1 MSRPGTLYEAPGPIG
16 RKRQRV
22 VSVLSAV
29 AVCGLLAAIGV
40 RLEASGQFEA
50 DKWSIF
56 FHWGTAKFLFDGLV
70 STLTAAVCAALV
82 AFAMAFPLAAGRLSP
97 RRWMRRLAGGYI
109 EFFRAIPLLL
119 LILFMVIELP
129 SLGFDWPAL
138 GFLVFAM
145 ALHHS
150 ALTAEVVRTGILS
163 LPRGQREAAL
173 ALGMRPYQAML
184 FVVLPQALRNMLPAL
199 ISSVLAIVQD
209 TSLGYVIPYDELLHR
224 SQDVSS
230 YAPQSLLQ
238 AAFIVTMMYGVVS
251 AGLLYLKRWVMR
263 RQSRAVAK
271 GAILR
276 GTSMSSAVAGDIAA
290 DVPASIAGVGSK
302 E

>member
-1 MSRPGTLYEAPGPIG
+1 MSRPNTLYEAPGPVG
-16 RKRQRV
+16 RMRQRIVSV
-22 VSVLSAV
+22 VSALG
-29 AVCGLLAAIGV
+29 VCALLAAIGI

-50 DKWSIF
+50 DKWAIF
-56 FHWGTAKFLFDGLV
+56 FHWGTAKFLFDGLM
-70 STLTAAVCAALV
+70 STLEAAACAALV
-82 AFAMAFPLAAGRLSP
+82 AFAMAFPLALGRLSK
-97 RRWMRRLAGGYI
+97 RSWISKLAGAYI

-129 SLGFDWPAL
+129 ALGFDWPAL

-150 ALTAEVVRTGILS
+150 ALTAEVVRAGILS
-163 LPRGQREAAL
+163 LPRGQGEAAL

-184 FVVLPQALRNMLPAL
+184 YIVLPQALRSMLPAL

-251 AGLLYLKRWVMR
+251 AALLYLKRWVTR
-263 RQSRAVAK
+263 RQGRVVVRSAAVSRVCATA
-271 GAILR
+271 A
-276 GTSMSSAVAGDIAA
+276 DAA
-290 DVPASIAGVGSK
+290 DVAEASVAGVMPRK
-302 E
+302 

>member
-1 MSRPGTLYEAPGPIG
+1 MSGRGTLYEAPGPVG
-16 RKRQRV
+16 RARQRLF
-22 VSVLSAV
+22 SVLSAL
-29 AVCGLLAAIGV
+29 AVCGVLTAVAR
-40 RLEASGQFEA
+40 RLEASGQFDA
-50 DKWSIF
+50 GKWAIF
-56 FHWGTAKFLFDGLV
+56 LHWGTAKFLFDGLV
-70 STLTAAVCAALV
+70 STLEAAACSAIV
-82 AFAMAFPLAAGRLSP
+82 ACAMAFPLALGRLSVRP
-97 RRWMRRLAGGYI
+97 WVRRAASTYI

-129 SLGFDWPAL
+129 ALGFDWPAL

-150 ALTAEVVRTGILS
+150 ALTAEVIRTGILS

-173 ALGMRPYQAML
+173 ALGMRAHQAML
-184 FVVLPQALRNMLPAL
+184 FVVLPQALRSMLPAL

-251 AGLLYLKRWVMR
+251 AALLFLKRRVER
-263 RQSRAVAK
+263 RHGRKLARAVEVPGDVLVAITEL
-271 GAILR
+271 GATKPDQR
-276 GTSMSSAVAGDIAA
+276 VT
-290 DVPASIAGVGSK
+290 
-302 E
+302 